1 MLRKTICLFVF
12 LIVAATAFAQWDDE
26 YLMEVGGGVGTV
38 CYEGDFNGSIVSNM
52 QPMASLLVRRVFN
65 PYMGLAATLSY
76 GTLKGSSRDENT
88 YYPELQQNPVTFSNM
103 MFDLGV
109 RYEYNFWPYGT
120 GNDYRGAKRMTP
132 FIFLGAGATY
142 VKTTEKGIFTGNV
155 PIGLGVKY
163 KVATRLNVGVEWA
176 MHFSFSDKLDG
187 VKDPYGIKSSGIFK
201 NTDCYS
207 ALQLTLTYSFMAKC
221 RTCNNDK
228 DD

>member
-12 LIVAATAFAQWDDE
+12 LIVTATAFAQWDDE

-109 RYEYNFWPYGT
+109 RYEYNCWRDCPGD
-120 GNDYRGAKRMTP
+120 GCRRAKQMNPT
-132 FIFLGAGATY
+132 I
-142 VKTTEKGIFTGNV
+142 
-155 PIGLGVKY
+155 
-163 KVATRLNVGVEWA
+163 
-176 MHFSFSDKLDG
+176 
-187 VKDPYGIKSSGIFK
+187 
-201 NTDCYS
+201 
-207 ALQLTLTYSFMAKC
+207 
-221 RTCNNDK
+221 
-228 DD
+228 